1 MANYV
6 FISHA
11 LFILEI
17 TLKINFTELPQLTL
31 WDISDI
37 INFYLSNRDKNGKFL
52 MSNLDLNKKKKEAN
66 ANVLWQTAFYV

>member
-1 MANYV
+1 MFLFPN
-6 FISHA
+6 A

-52 MSNLDLNKKKKEAN
+52 MSNLDLNKKKKKRMRM
-66 ANVLWQTAFYV
+66 FYGKLHSTCN